1 MLDSDI
7 QDAINT
13 QIRNE
18 YYSSYL
24 YLSMSAYCES
34 RSFPGCASW
43 LRRQSEEEL
52 VHAMKLFDYMV
63 DRGARVVLE
72 SIDQP
77 PSEFGALLEVF
88 EEVLEHEREVTGMI
102 NSLYDLAVS
111 QNDHATAVALH
122 WFIEEQVEE
131 EKSAEE
137 VVEKLKL
144 ASDNGAALMILDAE
158 LGSRQGE

>member
-1 MLDSDI
+1 MLDQDM

-34 RSFPGCASW
+34 RNFPGFASW
-43 LRRQSEEEL
+43 LRKQSEEEL
-52 VHAMKLFDYMV
+52 VHAMKLFDYML
-63 DRGARVVLE
+63 DRGGRVVLE
-72 SIDQP
+72 SIDRP
-77 PSEFGALLEVF
+77 PSEFGTLLEVF
-88 EEVLEHEREVTGMI
+88 EELLEHEREVTGMI
-102 NSLYDLAVS
+102 NSLYDLALS

-137 VVEKLKL
+137 VVEKMKL
-144 ASDNGAALMILDAE
+144 AADNGAALMILDAE

>member
-1 MLDSDI
+1 MLD
-7 QDAINT
+7 QDMQNAINT

-34 RSFPGCASW
+34 RNFPGFASW

-52 VHAMKLFDYMV
+52 VHAMKLFDYMT

-77 PSEFGALLEVF
+77 PSEFGTLLEVF

-102 NSLYDLAVS
+102 NSLYDLALS
-111 QNDHATAVALH
+111 QNDHATSVALH

-131 EKSAEE
+131 EKSAEDA
-137 VVEKLKL
+137 VERLRL
-144 ASDNGAALMILDAE
+144 AADNGAALMILDAE

>member
-1 MLDSDI
+1 MLDQDM

-34 RSFPGCASW
+34 RNFPGFASW

-52 VHAMKLFDYMV
+52 VHAMKLLDYML
-63 DRGARVVLE
+63 DRGGRVVLE
-72 SIDQP
+72 SIDRP
-77 PSEFGALLEVF
+77 PSEFGTLLEVF
-88 EEVLEHEREVTGMI
+88 EELLEHEREVTGMI
-102 NSLYDLAVS
+102 NSLYDLALS

-144 ASDNGAALMILDAE
+144 AADNGAALMILDAE

>member
-1 MLDSDI
+1 MLDSDV

>member
-1 MLDSDI
+1 MIDSDI

-34 RSFPGCASW
+34 KNFSGFASW
-43 LRRQSEEEL
+43 LRKQSQEEL
-52 VHAMKLFDYMV
+52 VHAMKFFDYLI
-63 DRGARVVLE
+63 DRGGRAVLD
-72 SIDQP
+72 SIEQP
-77 PSEFGALLEVF
+77 ASEFGTFLEMF

-102 NSLYDLAVS
+102 NNIYDLAAS
-111 QNDHATAVALH
+111 KNDQATLVMLH

-137 VVEKLKL
+137 VVEKVKL
-144 ASDNGAALMILDAE
+144 AEDSPAALFILDRE
-158 LGSRQGE
+158 LGGRESG

>member
-1 MLDSDI
+1 MLDQDM

-34 RSFPGCASW
+34 RNFPGFASW
-43 LRRQSEEEL
+43 LRKQSEEEL
-52 VHAMKLFDYMV
+52 VHAMKLFDYML
-63 DRGARVVLE
+63 DRGGRVVLE
-72 SIDQP
+72 SIDRP
-77 PSEFGALLEVF
+77 PSEFGTLLEVF
-88 EEVLEHEREVTGMI
+88 EELFEHEREVTGMI
-102 NSLYDLAVS
+102 NSLYDLALS

-144 ASDNGAALMILDAE
+144 AADNGAALMILDAE

>member
-1 MLDSDI
+1 MINSDI

-34 RSFPGCASW
+34 KNFSGFASW
-43 LRRQSEEEL
+43 LRKQSEEEL
-52 VHAMKLFDYMV
+52 VHAMKFFDYLI
-63 DRGARVVLE
+63 DRGGRVVLE
-72 SIDQP
+72 M
-77 PSEFGALLEVF
+77 F

-102 NSLYDLAVS
+102 NNIYDLATS
-111 QNDHATAVALH
+111 KNDQATLVMLH

-131 EKSAEE
+131 EKSAEA
-137 VVEKLKL
+137 VVEQLKL
-144 ASDNGAALMILDAE
+144 AEDNPAALLILDRE
-158 LGSRQGE
+158 LAVREGE

>member
-1 MLDSDI
+1 MLDQDM

-34 RSFPGCASW
+34 RNFPGFASW

-52 VHAMKLFDYMV
+52 VHAMKLFDYML
-63 DRGARVVLE
+63 DRGGRVVLE
-72 SIDQP
+72 SIDRP
-77 PSEFGALLEVF
+77 PSEFGTLLEVF
-88 EEVLEHEREVTGMI
+88 EELFEHEREVTGMI
-102 NSLYDLAVS
+102 NSLYDLALS

-144 ASDNGAALMILDAE
+144 AADNGAALMILDAE

>member
-1 MLDSDI
+1 MLDSDM

-34 RSFPGCASW
+34 RNFPGCASW

-77 PSEFGALLEVF
+77 PSEFGTLLEVF

-111 QNDHATAVALH
+111 QNDHATAVSLH

-137 VVEKLKL
+137 VVEKFKL

>member
-1 MLDSDI
+1 MLDQDM

-34 RSFPGCASW
+34 RNFPGFASW

-52 VHAMKLFDYMV
+52 VHAMKLFDYML
-63 DRGARVVLE
+63 DRGGRVVLE
-72 SIDQP
+72 SIDRP
-77 PSEFGALLEVF
+77 PSEFGTLLEVF
-88 EEVLEHEREVTGMI
+88 EELFEHEREVTGMI
-102 NSLYDLAVS
+102 NSLYDLALS

-137 VVEKLKL
+137 AVEKLKL
-144 ASDNGAALMILDAE
+144 AADNGAALMILDAE

>member
-1 MLDSDI
+1 MLDQDM

-34 RSFPGCASW
+34 RNFPGFASW

-52 VHAMKLFDYMV
+52 GHAMKLFDYML
-63 DRGARVVLE
+63 DRGGRVVLE
-72 SIDQP
+72 SIDRP
-77 PSEFGALLEVF
+77 PSEFGTLLEVF
-88 EEVLEHEREVTGMI
+88 EELFEHEREVTGMI
-102 NSLYDLAVS
+102 NSLYDLALS

-144 ASDNGAALMILDAE
+144 AADNGAALMILDAE

>member
-1 MLDSDI
+1 MLD
-7 QDAINT
+7 QDMQNAINT

-34 RSFPGCASW
+34 RNFPGFASW

-52 VHAMKLFDYMV
+52 VHAMKLFDYMT

-77 PSEFGALLEVF
+77 PSEFGTLLEVF

-102 NSLYDLAVS
+102 NSLYDLALS
-111 QNDHATAVALH
+111 QNDHATSVALH

-131 EKSAEE
+131 EKSAEDA
-137 VVEKLKL
+137 VEKLRL
-144 ASDNGAALMILDAE
+144 AADNGAALMILDAE

>member
-1 MLDSDI
+1 MIDSDI

-24 YLSMSAYCES
+24 YLSMAAYCES
-34 RSFPGCASW
+34 RNFPGFASW
-43 LRRQSEEEL
+43 LRQQSEEEL
-52 VHAMKLFDYMV
+52 VHAMKFFDYLL
-63 DRGARVVLE
+63 DRGGRVVLE
-72 SIDQP
+72 SIEQP
-77 PSEFGALLEVF
+77 ASEFGAFVEMF

-102 NSLYDLAVS
+102 NNLYDLAAS
-111 QNDHATAVALH
+111 KNDQATLVMLH

-137 VVEKLKL
+137 VVEQLRLAEDSPAALLILDREL
-144 ASDNGAALMILDAE
+144 ASRE
-158 LGSRQGE
+158 GE

>member
-1 MLDSDI
+1 MLDSDV

-63 DRGARVVLE
+63 DRGGRVVLE

-77 PSEFGALLEVF
+77 PSEFGTLLEVF

-144 ASDNGAALMILDAE
+144 ASDSGAALMILDAE

>member
-1 MLDSDI
+1 MLDSDV

-63 DRGARVVLE
+63 DRGGRVVLE

-77 PSEFGALLEVF
+77 PSEFGTLLEVF

>member
-1 MLDSDI
+1 MLDSDM

-34 RSFPGCASW
+34 RNFPGCASW

-77 PSEFGALLEVF
+77 PSEFGTLLEVF

-144 ASDNGAALMILDAE
+144 ASDNGAALMILDAD

>member
-1 MLDSDI
+1 MLDQDM

-34 RSFPGCASW
+34 RNFPGFASW
-43 LRRQSEEEL
+43 LRKQSEEEL
-52 VHAMKLFDYMV
+52 VHAMKLFDYML
-63 DRGARVVLE
+63 DRGGRVALE
-72 SIDQP
+72 SIDRP
-77 PSEFGALLEVF
+77 PSEFGTLLEVF
-88 EEVLEHEREVTGMI
+88 EELFEHEREVTGMI
-102 NSLYDLAVS
+102 NSLYDLALS

-144 ASDNGAALMILDAE
+144 AADNGAALMILDAE

>member
-1 MLDSDI
+1 MIDSDV

-24 YLSMSAYCES
+24 YLSMAAYCES
-34 RSFPGCASW
+34 KNFSGFAGW
-43 LRRQSEEEL
+43 LRKQSEEEL
-52 VHAMKLFDYMV
+52 VHALKFFDYLI
-63 DRGARVVLE
+63 DRGGRVTLD
-72 SIDQP
+72 SIEQP
-77 PSEFGALLEVF
+77 PSEFGAFLEMF

-102 NSLYDLAVS
+102 NNLYDLAAS
-111 QNDHATAVALH
+111 KNDQATLVMLH

-137 VVEKLKL
+137 VVEQLKL
-144 ASDNGAALMILDAE
+144 AEDSPAALLILDRE
-158 LGSRQGE
+158 LASREGE

>member
-1 MLDSDI
+1 MLDSDM

-34 RSFPGCASW
+34 RNFPGCASW

-52 VHAMKLFDYMV
+52 VHAMKLFDYMA

>member
-1 MLDSDI
+1 MLD
-7 QDAINT
+7 QDMQNAINT

-34 RSFPGCASW
+34 RNFPGFASW

-52 VHAMKLFDYMV
+52 VHAMKLFDYMA

-77 PSEFGALLEVF
+77 PSEFGTLLEVF

-102 NSLYDLAVS
+102 NSLYDLALS
-111 QNDHATAVALH
+111 QNDHATSVVLH

-131 EKSAEE
+131 EKSAEDA
-137 VVEKLKL
+137 VEKLRL
-144 ASDNGAALMILDAE
+144 AADNGAALMILDAD

>member
-1 MLDSDI
+1 MLDQDM

-34 RSFPGCASW
+34 RNFPGFASW

-52 VHAMKLFDYMV
+52 VHAMKLLDYML
-63 DRGARVVLE
+63 DRGGRVVLE
-72 SIDQP
+72 SIDRP
-77 PSEFGALLEVF
+77 PSEFGTLLEVF
-88 EEVLEHEREVTGMI
+88 EELFEHEREVTGMI
-102 NSLYDLAVS
+102 NSLYDLALS

-144 ASDNGAALMILDAE
+144 AADNGAALMILDAE

>member
-1 MLDSDI
+1 MLDSDM

-34 RSFPGCASW
+34 RNFPGCASW

-77 PSEFGALLEVF
+77 PSEFGTLLEVF

-111 QNDHATAVALH
+111 QNDHATAVSLH

>member
-1 MLDSDI
+1 MLDSDV

-34 RSFPGCASW
+34 RNFPGCASW

-77 PSEFGALLEVF
+77 PSEFGTLLEVF

-111 QNDHATAVALH
+111 QNDHATAVSLH

>member
-77 PSEFGALLEVF
+77 PSEFGDLLEVF

>member
-1 MLDSDI
+1 MIDGDI

-24 YLSMSAYCES
+24 YLSMAAYCES
-34 RSFPGCASW
+34 RNFPGFASW
-43 LRRQSEEEL
+43 LRKQSEEEL
-52 VHAMKLFDYMV
+52 VHAMKFFDYLL
-63 DRGARVVLE
+63 DRGGRVILE
-72 SIDQP
+72 SIEQP
-77 PSEFGALLEVF
+77 ASEFGAFVEMF

-102 NSLYDLAVS
+102 NNIYDLATS
-111 QNDHATAVALH
+111 KNDQATLVMLH

-137 VVEKLKL
+137 VVEQLKL
-144 ASDNGAALMILDAE
+144 AEDSTAALLILDRE
-158 LGSRQGE
+158 LAAREGG

>member
-1 MLDSDI
+1 MLDSDV

-34 RSFPGCASW
+34 RNFPGCASW

-77 PSEFGALLEVF
+77 PSEFGTLLEVF

-111 QNDHATAVALH
+111 QNDHATAVSLH

-137 VVEKLKL
+137 VVEKFKL
-144 ASDNGAALMILDAE
+144 ASDNGAALMILDAD

>member
-1 MLDSDI
+1 MIDSDI

-24 YLSMSAYCES
+24 YLSMAAYCES
-34 RSFPGCASW
+34 KNFPGFASW
-43 LRRQSEEEL
+43 LRKQSEEEL
-52 VHAMKLFDYMV
+52 VHAMKFLDYLI
-63 DRGARVVLE
+63 DRGGRVILE
-72 SIDQP
+72 SIEQP
-77 PSEFGALLEVF
+77 ASEFGAFVEMF

-102 NSLYDLAVS
+102 NNIYDLATS
-111 QNDHATAVALH
+111 KNDQATLVMLH

-137 VVEKLKL
+137 VVEQLKL
-144 ASDNGAALMILDAE
+144 AEDSPAALLILDREFAARE
-158 LGSRQGE
+158 SE

>member
-1 MLDSDI
+1 MIDSDV

-34 RSFPGCASW
+34 KNLSGFASW
-43 LRRQSEEEL
+43 LRKQSDEEL
-52 VHAMKLFDYMV
+52 VHAMKFFDYLI
-63 DRGARVVLE
+63 DRGGRVVLD
-72 SIDQP
+72 SIEQP
-77 PSEFGALLEVF
+77 PSEFGAFLEMF

-102 NSLYDLAVS
+102 NNLYDLAAS
-111 QNDHATAVALH
+111 KNDQATLVMLH

-131 EKSAEE
+131 EKSAEA
-137 VVEKLKL
+137 VVEQLKL
-144 ASDNGAALMILDAE
+144 AEDNPAALLILDRE
-158 LGSRQGE
+158 LAAREGE

>member
-1 MLDSDI
+1 MIDSDI

-24 YLSMSAYCES
+24 YLSMAAYCES
-34 RSFPGCASW
+34 RNFPGFASW
-43 LRRQSEEEL
+43 LRKQSEEEL
-52 VHAMKLFDYMV
+52 VHAMKFFDYLL
-63 DRGARVVLE
+63 DRGGRVILE
-72 SIDQP
+72 SIEQP
-77 PSEFGALLEVF
+77 ASEFGAFVEMF

-102 NSLYDLAVS
+102 NNIYDLATS
-111 QNDHATAVALH
+111 KNDQATLVMLH

-137 VVEKLKL
+137 VVEQLKL
-144 ASDNGAALMILDAE
+144 AEDSPAALLILDRE
-158 LGSRQGE
+158 LASRGGE